1 MADTFYDPD
10 WTPDPRAWLALDEH
24 ERIRLAKNYH
34 TAARIK
40 VPNAKAHA
48 LFHAIVENQIA
59 EGFGPTCRTVER
71 LQKEGLT
78 RHDAIHAVGSVIAE
92 FTYGS
97 MRGDP
102 SPSVGDAQLELNS
115 RIEGLTAVSWRRG
128 GEG

>member
-1 MADTFYDPD
+1 MTDTFYDPD
-10 WTPDPRAWLALDEH
+10 HTPDPREWLALDEH
-24 ERIRLAKNYH
+24 ERIRLVKNYH

-40 VPNAKAHA
+40 VPNVKAHA
-48 LFHAIVENQIA
+48 LFHAVVENQIA
-59 EGFGPTCRTVER
+59 EGFGPTCRTVKR

-92 FTYGS
+92 FTYES

-102 SPSVGDAQLELNS
+102 GSAVGDAQLELNS
-115 RIEGLTAVSWRRG
+115 RIEGLTADSWRRG